1 MKTYRLLYF
10 LLIIFYTTVADS
22 QQRSSSTKVDSSVEN
37 NQKSVTIHHFNDES
51 QSFIIHFDNNRRM
64 INRSSFLERAKQW
77 LNQSDRENKEWIND
91 LNYTMELLC
100 IMDME
105 LYLYDSNHD
114 HDEDE
119 YESCLQEI
127 EPISINIQ
135 QQLLQHQAS
144 RILYPDNYKPVDSL
158 DQSLVNEVE
167 TLFDAGCDICRHPDV
182 AQMLIYGSPQQSNQA
197 LDQLKRMGDACLRA
211 MIVFLQEGV
220 SGHRRYDE
228 SYNRF
233 LLKLSSIPN
242 RCQQESNH
250 PICQNILTNNRMIQ
264 RRLSLLT
271 AQIQHNPQTVESY
284 LSQETILSDT
294 QSFLNE
300 INDHL
305 LCSEYSIGE
314 EREKVGDI
322 ANYIV
327 KKENNN
333 HYKISVSIKFTSIA
347 PADPFNTDHGFS
359 GSDGQEVSEAYDHHI
374 HTHFL
379 NKARQCMNQ
388 VNPKMLGPRGEKLE
402 IVLEDAYEKKDICTP
417 AHTITITLPNFMMTR
432 FDEYSS
438 NIDCP
443 IILHE
448 LLHIFG
454 LEDEYDKSWSTDE
467 IWDDEFENPG
477 YPEYSSIIPSTN
489 NNDSPYIEQ
498 YNSIMANVLD
508 RWNNVFKSGQDVSLL
523 DPIHFNVILY
533 NNCPT
538 RNDVKLYNDCY
549 NFNYSDITLISQ
561 CKRQNLLGRSKQREL
576 EILESE
582 ISSNN
587 SLRLKLE
594 YAQENS
600 RDTKINIQEQFY
612 YEYINRVIERKR
624 AVEAW
629 PDD

>member
-1 MKTYRLLYF
+1 MIGDHLIEPTTY
-10 LLIIFYTTVADS
+10 D
-22 QQRSSSTKVDSSVEN
+22 
-37 NQKSVTIHHFNDES
+37 
-51 QSFIIHFDNNRRM
+51 
-64 INRSSFLERAKQW
+64 
-77 LNQSDRENKEWIND
+77 
-91 LNYTMELLC
+91 
-100 IMDME
+100 
-105 LYLYDSNHD
+105 
-114 HDEDE
+114 
-119 YESCLQEI
+119 ESCLQEI
-127 EPISINIQ
+127 EPMIINIQ

-197 LDQLKRMGDACLRA
+197 LDQLKRMGDACLKA
-211 MIVFLQEGV
+211 MIGFLKEGP
-220 SGHRRYDE
+220 SRRYRYR
-228 SYNRF
+228 SYEAYPSF
-233 LLKLSSIPN
+233 KLSIPG

-250 PICQNILTNNRMIQ
+250 PICQNILTNNRVIQ

-271 AQIQHNPQTVESY
+271 AQIQHNPQTVESC

-314 EREKVGDI
+314 EREKVGDF

-333 HYKISVSIKFTSIA
+333 HYKISVPIKFTSIA
-347 PADPFNTDHGFS
+347 PSDPHADPHADPHGFS
-359 GSDGQEVSEAYDHHI
+359 GSDSQEVSEAYDHHI

-379 NKARQCMNQ
+379 NKARQCINQ

-417 AHTITITLPNFMMTR
+417 AHTITITLPNLMMAR
-432 FDEYSS
+432 FDEYPS
-438 NIDCP
+438 NIECLTM
-443 IILHE
+443 LHE

-454 LEDEYDKSWSTDE
+454 LEDEYAMSFP
-467 IWDDEFENPG
+467 IFEDTG
-477 YPEYSSIIPSTN
+477 EDIGVDSEYISVNPSTN
-489 NNDSPYIEQ
+489 NNNLESIQ
-498 YNSIMANVLD
+498 YNSIMAYTLD

-523 DPIHFNVILY
+523 DPTHFNVILY
-533 NNCPT
+533 NNCLT
-538 RNDVKLYNDCY
+538 RNDVRLYNDCY
-549 NFNYSDITLISQ
+549 NLDIGITLKSQ

-594 YAQENS
+594 NFKENS
-600 RDTKINIQEQFY
+600 KPKINIQEQVY
-612 YEYINRVIERKR
+612 HQYIERVIERKR